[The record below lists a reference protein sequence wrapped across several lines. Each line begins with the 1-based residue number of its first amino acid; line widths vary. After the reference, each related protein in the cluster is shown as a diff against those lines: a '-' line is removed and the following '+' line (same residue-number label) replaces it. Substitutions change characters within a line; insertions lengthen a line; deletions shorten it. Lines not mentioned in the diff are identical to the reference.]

1 MSSGSICFDYVIG
14 NPPFGIDKIAPI
26 IKNSFDLA
34 QSKGVIKLITTS
46 TWLSLI
52 AGIDGEKKLPEL
64 ISIIKENKTSI
75 ELFNGNTVFS
85 NASFTSSLCVVTIE
99 KGVPPTKVKRVPQIL
114 VKGLLYG
121 NEYKSIG
128 YNEFNECD
136 DVLRELF
143 LDIPVHQTLTVAL
156 RALPEDWMDKPTRDR
171 LFVNLPLCRGNVK
184 KMEGL
189 QYGLNWFEFFSE
201 NQLEEGEVMT
211 RGSPKTKKPKAKK
224 PKNSSKP
231 KKSGEKKPF
240 WFAFDSLD
248 EANNFIDFLRYP
260 LIRALAGVVKSYIKN
275 DVFSNIPMPKDGF
288 KRKYTED
295 ELYKE
300 FGLEHLKPTI
310 ESFFEKLNQ
319 IEQEGQASKAKA
331 PKSSNDGKSKERKQ
345 ENGEYFTPEPLV
357 NQIIETVSQG
367 LSIDDLVFE
376 PSLGDGAFVLAVLK
390 HKLQLE
396 TLYSKEEQAKRVL
409 SSVYGCELMR
419 DNLDKAKSAIRNM
432 LISEY
437 GIEESFYNNEL
448 SEIVD
453 HNLVQVDTINPI
465 AKVGTHKSKPEN
477 DLERFFE
484 STPDDNFVQVDTTEP
499 IVQVDTTEHTSVND
513 LQWPKW
519 LIESTPD
526 SYWLSYE
533 FPPDS
538 SDRIDHEYRMML
550 LNRKSKASSNNS
562 TILVQL

>member
-1 MSSGSICFDYVIG
+1 MSSGSISFDYVIG
-14 NPPFGIDKIAPI
+14 NPPFGKTNIPPF
-26 IKNSFDLA
+26 IKTSFDLA
-34 QSKGVIKLITTS
+34 QSKGVIKLITPS

-52 AGIDGEKKLPEL
+52 AGNSDEEELPEL

-85 NASFTSSLCVVTIE
+85 NASFPSSLCVVTIE
-99 KGVPPTKVKRVPQIL
+99 KGVPPTKVKGVPQML

-121 NEYKSIG
+121 EEYQSIG
-128 YNEFNECD
+128 YNEFNECGAE
-136 DVLRELF
+136 LRELF
-143 LDIPVHQTLTVAL
+143 LDIPLHQTLKGSL
-156 RALPEDWMDKPTRDR
+156 QALPEDWMDNPASDR
-171 LFVNLPLCRGNVK
+171 WIVNLPRYRGNIK
-184 KMEGL
+184 KLEDL
-189 QYGLNWFEFFSE
+189 QYGLNWFTLFSE
-201 NQLEEGEVMT
+201 NQLEIGEVIT
-211 RGSPKTKKPKAKK
+211 RGSPKTKKPETKK
-224 PKNSSKP
+224 PKNSSKS
-231 KKSGEKKPF
+231 KKSSEKEPF
-240 WFAFDSLD
+240 WFAFDSED
-248 EANNFIDFLRYP
+248 EANNFIDFLRHP
-260 LIRALAGVVKSYIKN
+260 LIRALASVVKSNIDN

-345 ENGEYFTPEPLV
+345 ENGEFFTPERLVNQIV

-367 LSIDDLVFE
+367 LGIEDLVFE

-390 HKLQLE
+390 HKLRLD
-396 TLYSKEEQAKRVL
+396 TPYTKEEQAKLVL
-409 SSVYGCELMR
+409 STVYGGELMR

-465 AKVGTHKSKPEN
+465 SKSK
-477 DLERFFE
+477 
-484 STPDDNFVQVDTTEP
+484 
-499 IVQVDTTEHTSVND
+499 
-513 LQWPKW
+513 LQWPEW
-519 LIESTPD
+519 LIESIPD
-526 SYWLSYE
+526 SYWITYA
-533 FPPDS
+533 FPKKLTTNAHHDYRS
-538 SDRIDHEYRMML
+538 VLGNRIV
-550 LNRKSKASSNNS
+550 KASNNIK
-562 TILVQL
+562 TDLARLG